1 MVVRAFRFTRPRVIV
16 RTFLGSFVQAAA
28 VIAKILAS
36 PPAAAAAAAAQ
47 QQSQV
52 LEEAGAEAE
61 AALEEATQE
70 AKAAADKKKNANKVA
85 AAVKAGFQ
93 KKDKEALAKF
103 KADQAAKRERSKGGV
118 ESSEDDETKAA
129 KAKKSKSEPEPEPEY
144 ENEEEYEDTW
154 DADWAHSWLS
164 AAQLHYFTDT
174 VESVDPVSFEIKK
187 AVKLGEKGRSLFS
200 AGLLQHLIA
209 FGLVKGQ

>member
-1 MVVRAFRFTRPRVIV
+1 MLNEVA
-16 RTFLGSFVQAAA
+16 
-28 VIAKILAS
+28 
-36 PPAAAAAAAAQ
+36 
-47 QQSQV
+47 
-52 LEEAGAEAE
+52 EEAEE
-61 AALEEATQE
+61 ALEEASAQ
-70 AKAAADKKKNANKVA
+70 AMAAADKTKKEAKKVMK
-85 AAVKAGFQ
+85 AVQAGFQ
-93 KKDKEALAKF
+93 KKDKEALVKF
-103 KADQAAKRERSKGGV
+103 KADQAARRARGQGDV

-209 FGLVKGQ
+209 FGLVKGMSPE